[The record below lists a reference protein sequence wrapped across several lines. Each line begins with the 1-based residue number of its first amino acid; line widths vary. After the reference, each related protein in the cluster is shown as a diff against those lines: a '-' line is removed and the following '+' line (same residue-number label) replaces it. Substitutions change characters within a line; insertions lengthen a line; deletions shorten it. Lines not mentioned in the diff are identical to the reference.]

1 MTDIA
6 DNANDTAQFNNDL
19 AIRQHAIDHALPA
32 QHVVDGVVECMD
44 CGIDIPAD
52 RLAALP
58 HCVRCI
64 DCQTM
69 HEIRE
74 RQ

>member
-1 MTDIA
+1 MNDFV
-6 DNANDTAQFNNDL
+6 DRANDTAQFTNDL
-19 AIRQHAIDHALPA
+19 AIRQHVIDHALPA

-44 CGIDIPAD
+44 CGIEIPAD

-58 HCVRCI
+58 DCVRCI

-69 HEIRE
+69 YEIRE
-74 RQ
+74 KQ

>member
-1 MTDIA
+1 MTDPI
-6 DNANDTAQFNNDL
+6 DRANDTAQFSNEL
-19 AIRQHAIDHALPA
+19 AIQQHLIDHALPA
-32 QHVVDGVVECMD
+32 QQIVDGVVECID
-44 CGIDIPAD
+44 CDDAIPAD

-58 HCVRCI
+58 KCVRCI
-64 DCQTM
+64 SCQTM

>member
-1 MTDIA
+1 MTDPI
-6 DNANDTAQFNNDL
+6 DRANDTAQFNNDL
-19 AIRQHAIDHALPA
+19 AIQQHLIDHTLPA
-32 QHVVDGVVECMD
+32 QLIVDGVVECID
-44 CGIDIPAD
+44 CGDEIPVE

-58 HCVRCI
+58 NCVRCI

-69 HEIRE
+69 YEIRE

>member
-1 MTDIA
+1 MSDAI
-6 DNANDTAQFNNDL
+6 DRANDTAQFNNDL
-19 AIRQHAIDHALPA
+19 AIQQHQIDHALPA
-32 QHVVDGVVECMD
+32 QLIVDGVVECID
-44 CGIDIPAD
+44 CDIEIPGK
-52 RLAALP
+52 RLKALP
-58 HCVRCI
+58 KCVRCI

>member
-6 DNANDTAQFNNDL
+6 DNANDTAQFNNDV

-44 CGIDIPAD
+44 CDDEIPAE
-52 RLAALP
+52 RLEALP
-58 HCVRCI
+58 DCVRCFE
-64 DCQTM
+64 CQTA

>member
-1 MTDIA
+1 MTDPI
-6 DNANDTAQFNNDL
+6 DRANDTAQFTNEL
-19 AIRQHAIDHALPA
+19 AIHQHRIDHALPA
-32 QHVVDGVVECMD
+32 QLVVDGVVECMD
-44 CGIDIPAD
+44 CGMDIPTQ

-58 HCVRCI
+58 DCVRCI

-74 RQ
+74 KQ